1 LNQDLLNV
9 FIQDY
14 RVILMD
20 SIVATGAAALMAVR
34 VLLDHDVAE
43 ENISLGIFSAFLSLN
58 SLLI

>member
-1 LNQDLLNV
+1 
-9 FIQDY
+9 
-14 RVILMD
+14 MD

-58 SLLI
+58 VLLI